1 MEPSDISEKAPASLS
16 FPKLVAFLLAVVLC
30 AGLWWYST
38 NPARKVYLPDD
49 PQAQVALELVKHHAA
64 RKDGTVEQALSIM
77 LDQLRAEGV
86 TLHEGDWRVASQ
98 GEDTYVVSKIV
109 REKGSVEWI
118 EREFAWRVN
127 VKEPWVK
134 VISLAAQGLMPFEN
148 LPPLPHGSEIS
159 HMVTPSWMAMR
170 PG

>member
-1 MEPSDISEKAPASLS
+1 MNDSSVS
-16 FPKLVAFLLAVVLC
+16 FKNILGFFLLLAACV
-30 AGLWWYST
+30 GLWWYST
-38 NPARKVYLPDD
+38 SPTQKVYLPDD
-49 PQAQVALELVKHHAA
+49 PQAQVALDLVKNHAA
-64 RKDGTVEQALSIM
+64 RKEGTVAEALVLM
-77 LDQLRAEGV
+77 LDRLRQEGV

-127 VKEPWVK
+127 VKERWVK

-159 HMVTPSWMAMR
+159 
-170 PG
+170 

>member
-1 MEPSDISEKAPASLS
+1 MNSASTAMKVTG
-16 FPKLVAFLLAVVLC
+16 FMFLFAICV
-30 AGLWWYST
+30 GLWVYST
-38 NPARKVYLPDD
+38 TPGEKLYLPDD
-49 PQAQVALELVKHHAA
+49 PQAQVALDLVKSHAA
-64 RKDGTVEQALSIM
+64 RKEGTVAEA
-77 LDQLRAEGV
+77 LDQMLEQLRQQGV
-86 TLHEGDWRVASQ
+86 TLREGDWRVATQ

-127 VKEPWVK
+127 VKEGWVK

-159 HMVTPSWMAMR
+159 RSPSPSLMATL

>member
-1 MEPSDISEKAPASLS
+1 MLT
-16 FPKLVAFLLAVVLC
+16 LC
-30 AGLWWYST
+30 VGLWLYST
-38 NPARKVYLPDD
+38 TPVEKVYLPDD
-49 PQAQVALELVKHHAA
+49 PQAQVALNLVKSHAA
-64 RKDGTVEQALSIM
+64 RKEGTVAEALANMIE
-77 LDQLRAEGV
+77 QLRQEGV
-86 TLHEGDWRVASQ
+86 TLREGDWRVATQ

-127 VKEPWVK
+127 VKERWVK

-159 HMVTPSWMAMR
+159 RSVSPSFLGM
-170 PG
+170 PLG

>member
-1 MEPSDISEKAPASLS
+1 MSNTSISTKNVIG
-16 FPKLVAFLLAVVLC
+16 FILLLTICV
-30 AGLWWYST
+30 GLWLYST
-38 NPARKVYLPDD
+38 TPAEKVYLPDD
-49 PQAQVALELVKHHAA
+49 PQAQVALDLVKSHAA
-64 RKDGTVEQALSIM
+64 RKEGTVAEALSNMIEE
-77 LDQLRAEGV
+77 LRQKGV
-86 TLHEGDWRVASQ
+86 TLREGDWRVATQ

-127 VKEPWVK
+127 VKERWVK

-159 HMVTPSWMAMR
+159 RSVSPSWQAM
-170 PG
+170 PLG

>member
-1 MEPSDISEKAPASLS
+1 MKTSMNDSSVS
-16 FPKLVAFLLAVVLC
+16 FKNILGFFLLLAVCV
-30 AGLWWYST
+30 GLWWYST
-38 NPARKVYLPDD
+38 SPTQKVYLPDD
-49 PQAQVALELVKHHAA
+49 PQAQVALDLVKNHAA
-64 RKDGTVEQALSIM
+64 RKEGTVAEALVLM
-77 LDQLRAEGV
+77 LDRLRQEGV

-127 VKEPWVK
+127 VKERWVK

-159 HMVTPSWMAMR
+159 
-170 PG
+170 